1 MLFGSNMQRLR
12 RRGMQQVGGF
22 GLGLGLGL
30 SGLLGAGCVTG
41 RPDYTVNVPPNLLAI
56 RPPQSVL
63 FVEAPLSLAPLE
75 QQIDQV
81 IGRVVPPGRGGQLR
95 LGMLEVGFR
104 LSRQPISIV
113 AAPPGLSLRLPLTG
127 DVSIGAGFLR
137 CQAGGVGGTFT
148 VGLRPTLDAQGAL
161 VLRDAQVA
169 VSPLG
174 GIQCVGLSVPTPSLF
189 SSILDPISQGLS
201 GALSAYRLPMGPAV
215 QEGLRQLATPRGLTL
230 AGQPACLD
238 LAPGGLVLAP
248 PAPSERA
255 GVIALKLGVEVA
267 PRVSLGPCPPTAAAA
282 PAPSVSV
289 RDASLG
295 DDFRLL
301 VAVAVPTSQ
310 IEARLRPQLVGKR
323 LGSGATAVL
332 VTGLAVGDAS
342 GRLLLK
348 LDVVGAFTGAV
359 YLWGTPEVR
368 EEAGV
373 QLLRVPDLKLA
384 AESQSA
390 IENLK
395 LSLAQLWEGDLAARL
410 REQLVLDVSKPLAD
424 ARQQLSGTL
433 ALQGA
438 SWQQVANTLGGRGLS
453 LSANIAQV
461 LPQAVISQPGV
472 LVVHTLLVGRLR
484 LNVQ

>member
-1 MLFGSNMQRLR
+1 MLSNSQSRPV
-12 RRGMQQVGGF
+12 RRGGAGAA
-22 GLGLGLGL
+22 
-30 SGLLGAGCVTG
+30 GLLGLVLAGLPTAGCVTG
-41 RPDYTVNVPPNLLAI
+41 RPDYTVNVPPNILAI

-95 LGMLEVGFR
+95 MGVLDVGYR

-113 AAPPGLSLRLPLTG
+113 AAPPGLSLRLPLVG

-137 CQAGGVGGTFT
+137 CQAGGVGGAFT
-148 VGLRPTLDAQGAL
+148 IGLRPTLDADGSL
-161 VLRDAQVA
+161 MLRDAQVA

-174 GIQCVGLSVPTPSLF
+174 AIQCAGLSVPTPNLF
-189 SSILDPISQGLS
+189 ASILDPISRGLAS
-201 GALSAYRLPMGPAV
+201 ALQAYRLPLGSVV
-215 QEGLRQLATPRGLTL
+215 QEGLRQLATPRGLQL

-238 LAPGGLVLAP
+238 LAPGALVLAP
-248 PAPSERA
+248 PAPGERA
-255 GVIALKLGVEVA
+255 GVVALKLGVEVA
-267 PRVSLGPCPPTAAAA
+267 PRVSLGACPAAAAA
-282 PAPSVSV
+282 PAATTVTV
-289 RDASLG
+289 RDANLG

-301 VAVAVPTSQ
+301 VAVAVPARDL
-310 IEARLRPQLVGKR
+310 EARLRPQLVGKR
-323 LGSGATAVL
+323 LGGGATAVT
-332 VTGLAVGDAS
+332 VTGLQVGDAS

-348 LDVVGAFTGAV
+348 LDVIGAFTGAV
-359 YLWGTPEVR
+359 FLWGTPEVR
-368 EEAGV
+368 PEGSAQV
-373 QLLRVPDLKLA
+373 LRVPDLKLA

-410 REQLVLDVSKPLAD
+410 REQLVLDVTKQLTD

-438 SWQQVANTLGGRGLS
+438 SWQQVASTLGGRGLS
-453 LSANIAQV
+453 LSANITQV
-461 LPQAVISQPGV
+461 VPQAVISQPGV
-472 LVVHTLLVGRLR
+472 LVMHTLLVGRLR